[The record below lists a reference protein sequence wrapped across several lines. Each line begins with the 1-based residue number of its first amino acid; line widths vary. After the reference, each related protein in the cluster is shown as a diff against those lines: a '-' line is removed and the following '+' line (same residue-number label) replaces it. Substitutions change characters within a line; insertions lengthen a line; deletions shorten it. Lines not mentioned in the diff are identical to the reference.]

1 MDSDR
6 CHLHVHSRLQAAD
19 CWRSSLAIRGITFAA
34 ALLLTGCGQ
43 PVIEMVPAAESER
56 SADPDRRRRPPRET
70 LPRSPDE
77 QPEAFYASDERRI
90 ELGKSVEGRSIHMHV
105 FGGGRS
111 ATLIFAAIHGDER
124 NTAVVAN
131 ALIRYLREN
140 PSARGGRPVAVIPMA
155 NPDGYAR
162 KTRTNANRVD
172 LNRNFPADNWRPGRL
187 RGRHFGST
195 HAASEPE
202 TQVIIRAVE
211 TLRPKRVI
219 SIHNAGGG
227 GYCNNYDGPAESLA
241 RLMHGLNGYP
251 VKASIGYPTPGSF
264 GSWAGVDAGI
274 PVVTLELPR
283 SASGSAAWEA
293 NREALL
299 AAIRADLGPA
309 LPRRAAATAS
319 RNGGF
324 PPPAVE
330 GSQE

>member
-6 CHLHVHSRLQAAD
+6 CHFHVRRRLRAAD
-19 CWRSSLAIRGITFAA
+19 RLRSTLVIRVITFAA
-34 ALLLTGCGQ
+34 ALLLSGCGR

-56 SADPDRRRRPPRET
+56 STDPNRRRRPPREA

-77 QPEAFYASDERRI
+77 QPEAFYANGERRI
-90 ELGKSVEGRSIHMHV
+90 ELGKSVEGRSINMHV
-105 FGGGRS
+105 FGSGRS

-124 NTAVVAN
+124 NTAVVAD

-140 PSARGGRPVAVIPMA
+140 PSARGGRPVAIIPMV

-195 HAASEPE
+195 RAASEPE
-202 TQVIIRAVE
+202 TQIIMRAVE
-211 TLRPKRVI
+211 TLRPTRVI

-227 GYCNNYDGPAESLA
+227 RYCNNYDGPAESLA
-241 RLMHGLNGYP
+241 RLMQGLNGYP

-283 SASGSAAWEA
+283 SASGSAAWET

-309 LPRRAAATAS
+309 SPHRAAATAS
-319 RNGGF
+319 RNGGVH
-324 PPPAVE
+324 PVAAK

>member
-1 MDSDR
+1 MDSDP
-6 CHLHVHSRLQAAD
+6 CHPHVHGRFRAAD
-19 CWRSSLAIRGITFAA
+19 RWRSTLAIRGITLAA
-34 ALLLTGCGQ
+34 ALFLTGCAH
-43 PVIEMVPAAESER
+43 PVIEMVPEAESQP
-56 SADPDRRRRPPRET
+56 SAEPEAASDPDRR
-70 LPRSPDE
+70 PDE

-105 FGGGRS
+105 FGRGRS

-124 NTAVVAN
+124 NTAVVAD

-211 TLRPKRVI
+211 TLKPKRVI

-274 PVVTLELPR
+274 AVVTLELPR

-299 AAIRADLGPA
+299 AAIRADLGHA